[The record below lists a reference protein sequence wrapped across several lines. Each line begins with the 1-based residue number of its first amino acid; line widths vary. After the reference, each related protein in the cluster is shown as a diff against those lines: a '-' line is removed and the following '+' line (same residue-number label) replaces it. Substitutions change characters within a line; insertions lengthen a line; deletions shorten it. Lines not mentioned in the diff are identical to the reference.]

1 LDDRSHDA
9 LLVLRSQCGDRE
21 ALEELLGGV
30 QSKLH
35 AHIMRVSGPK
45 DADDIAQD
53 VLFQIC
59 LHLPLLREPQF
70 FRAWAYRIATR
81 AAFKSRGRFR
91 LWLNRH
97 DAEAE
102 VEDLFIGEDVCS
114 TILANELLVLM
125 DNISPASRAV
135 LSLHYVEDFTIGE
148 IAAILQLDV
157 GTVKSR
163 LAYGLKSLRTAA
175 TQSTTR

>member
-1 LDDRSHDA
+1 LDDRSQNA

-30 QSKLH
+30 QPRLR
-35 AHIMRVSGPK
+35 AHILRVSGPN

-53 VLFQIC
+53 VLLQIC
-59 LHLPLLREPQF
+59 RHLPLLREPQY

-81 AAFKSRGRFR
+81 AALKSRGRFR
-91 LWLNRH
+91 LWLDRH
-97 DAEAE
+97 DTEAE
-102 VEDLFIGEDVCS
+102 VENLSVEENACS
-114 TILANELLVLM
+114 ILLANELLSLTE
-125 DNISPASRAV
+125 NLSPASRAV
-135 LSLHYVEDFTIGE
+135 LSLHYVEGFTIGE

-163 LAYGLKSLRTAA
+163 LAYGLKSLRTAVS
-175 TQSTTR
+175 QSITR